1 MAAKKTNAA
10 RILERLSIPFELVP
24 YEVDEA
30 DLSAETVAKKVGLA
44 EEQVVKTLLVRGK
57 SVGPLFA
64 LVPAGRDL
72 DLKAIAR
79 AVGDRAVEPVPLKEV
94 EPLTGYVRGG
104 VTVLGAKKELPV
116 VADASI
122 LAHPTISV
130 SAGMRG
136 LQMFVEP
143 SAYVRATRAKI
154 APIARER
161 AT

>member
-1 MAAKKTNAA
+1 
-10 RILERLSIPFELVP
+10 
-24 YEVDEA
+24 
-30 DLSAETVAKKVGLA
+30 
-44 EEQVVKTLLVRGK
+44 
-57 SVGPLFA
+57 
-64 LVPAGRDL
+64 
-72 DLKAIAR
+72 
-79 AVGDRAVEPVPLKEV
+79 
-94 EPLTGYVRGG
+94 

>member
-1 MAAKKTNAA
+1 VKTNAA
-10 RILERLSIPFELVP
+10 RLLERLSIPFELVS
-24 YEVDEA
+24 YDVDET
-30 DLSAETVAKKVGLA
+30 DLSAETVARKVGLA

-57 SVGPLFA
+57 NEGPLFA

-72 DLKAIAR
+72 DLKALAR
-79 AVGDRAVEPVPLKEV
+79 AIGDRAVEPVPLKEV

-104 VTVLGAKKELPV
+104 VTVLGAKRAFPV
-116 VADASI
+116 VADSSI

-143 SAYVRATRAKI
+143 GAYVRATRAKV

-161 AT
+161 SA